1 MARVPNRDY
10 RVGVEWRV
18 QMATKLLVTI
28 RSSTDAD
35 AVRQT
40 GAEILAEYPDSLLV
54 RTDEAQQR
62 ALTDSGLEAAVL
74 AEPPLEVAGATFDF
88 ASALEADAMQ
98 PVAVDPNR
106 TGYFLVKL
114 VGPAKGEWLQAIAD
128 LGGSVQGNARGYV
141 LIVGLL
147 PNRLAELR
155 AQPWV
160 EGVTPYRPALK
171 VSPKLRPGAARVL
184 GAAELAD
191 VEPVAAADEGVQVE
205 ISVFAG
211 ESPGEVATRVRQAG
225 GTVLAQKPRA
235 VAAVVPTRVISEL
248 AAQPGVQA
256 IIPHAFPEL
265 HNDVAAGIIGVPA
278 DRVFAG
284 VTLRGTNQI
293 VAVADSGLDGGD
305 PATVHADFAG
315 RVVNL
320 ISFPTNLEI
329 ASLIND
335 PPGRDDGP
343 KDDNSGHG
351 THVAGSVLG
360 SAAAAVAAGAAIE
373 PRGIA
378 SEALLYFQAVE
389 QVVDWKTREQLI
401 AEGVPPTSIPPNWPP
416 GPVTLQGLPPNL
428 DNLFAPAYAAGARI
442 HTNSWG
448 APVAGVYSENAREVD
463 EFVWNHRDMLILF
476 SAGNAG
482 VDDAPVDGLIDADS
496 VGSPAT
502 AKNCLS
508 VGASENQ
515 RPAGSTPPPGR
526 DRRWQDLT
534 RPDGSL
540 RYPLLGPAGHV
551 SDNPDGMAAFSSRG
565 PTDDGRIKP
574 EVVAPGTNVLS
585 ARSSVVGA
593 DPLWGDI
600 KPMHPLT
607 GLYCWSG
614 GTSMSTPLVAG
625 AATLL
630 RQHLI
635 EQRGHHQDGSKPSS
649 ALLKA
654 LLVGTAAPMP
664 GQFAGEIPAGPNG
677 AAGFGRVDLAAS
689 VGATALGEILFADE
703 PDEAVETGQMRNF
716 PVQLVDPARPF
727 KATLAWSDAPSPVDV
742 GGLENQLY
750 LQVVTPDDTVVDGD
764 VTAFPTATNNV
775 QQVAIPA
782 PTPGTYQIRV
792 RGISITRHAPSV
804 PVGASPRQDF
814 ALAVVNA
821 VAPGIGSFA
830 IEEIFVRRNRRWAY
844 TIIGVQVAGANGAGA
859 PSPQRVEV
867 DARLVQG
874 ARRLQTTLPYY
885 RRGGYHIWR
894 LKDDALEPG
903 PAFITVAATV
913 NGMATTS
920 KSQEIS
926 L

>member
-1 MARVPNRDY
+1 
-10 RVGVEWRV
+10 
-18 QMATKLLVTI
+18 MATKMLVTVQ
-28 RSSTDAD
+28 SSADAD

-54 RTDEAQQR
+54 RTDEAQQQ
-62 ALTDSGLEAAVL
+62 ALADAGLEAAVL
-74 AEPPLEVAGATFDF
+74 AEPPLEVAGATFAF
-88 ASALEADAMQ
+88 ASAMEAEAAQ

-106 TGYFLVKL
+106 TAYFLVKL
-114 VGPAKGEWLQAIAD
+114 VGPVKGEWLQAIAN
-128 LGGSVQGNARGYV
+128 LGGTVQGNARGYV

-155 AQPWV
+155 AQSWV
-160 EGVTPYRPALK
+160 EAVTPYRPALK
-171 VSPKLRPGAARVL
+171 VSPKLRPGGAQVL
-184 GAAELAD
+184 GAAELAA
-191 VEPVAAADEGVQVE
+191 VEPVAAAADEGVQVE

-235 VAAVVPTRVISEL
+235 VAAVVPAQVIGEL
-248 AAQPGVQA
+248 AIQPGVQA

-284 VTLRGTNQI
+284 VTLRGTNQV

-320 ISFPTNLEI
+320 ISFPTTLEI

-343 KDDNSGHG
+343 NDANSGHG

-360 SAAAAVAAGAAIE
+360 SGAAAVAVGAALE
-373 PRGIA
+373 PRGVA

-401 AEGVPPTSIPPNWPP
+401 AEGVSPATIPPNWPP
-416 GPVTLQGLPPNL
+416 GPVTLQGLPSNL
-428 DNLFAPAYAAGARI
+428 DNLFTPAYAAGARI

-448 APVAGVYSENAREVD
+448 APVAGVYSEDARAVD
-463 EFVWNHRDMLILF
+463 EFMWGHRDMLILF
-476 SAGNAG
+476 SAGNEGAD
-482 VDDAPVDGLIDADS
+482 VDPADGLIDPDS
-496 VGSPAT
+496 IGSPAT

-508 VGASENQ
+508 VGASENR
-515 RPAGSTPPPGR
+515 RPSGSTPPPGR
-526 DRRWQDLT
+526 DRAWSDSPRF
-534 RPDGSL
+534 
-540 RYPLLGPAGHV
+540 PLLGPAGHV

-565 PTDDGRIKP
+565 ATDDGRAKP
-574 EVVAPGTNVLS
+574 EVVAPGTNILS
-585 ARSSVVGA
+585 TRSSVVGA
-593 DPLWGDI
+593 DPLWGDVQ
-600 KPMHPLT
+600 PPHPLA

-625 AATLL
+625 TAALL
-630 RQHLI
+630 RHYLI
-635 EQRGHHQDGSKPSS
+635 EQRGHHQDGSKPSG

-664 GQFAGEIPAGPNG
+664 GQFAGEISDGPNG
-677 AAGFGRVDLAAS
+677 GAGFGRVDLAAA
-689 VGATALGEILFADE
+689 VGATALGEILFVDE
-703 PDEAVETGQMRNF
+703 PDQAVETGQMRTF

-727 KATLAWSDAPSPVDV
+727 KVTLAWSDAPSPVDI

-750 LQVVTPDDTVVDGD
+750 LQVVTPDDTVVNGD
-764 VTAFPTATNNV
+764 VTAFPTAINNV
-775 QQVAIPA
+775 QQVVIPA

-792 RGISITRHAPSV
+792 RGISIARHAPAV
-804 PVGASPRQDF
+804 LAGASPRQDF
-814 ALAVVNA
+814 ALAVANA
-821 VAPGIGSFA
+821 VAPGLGPFA
-830 IEEIFVRRNRRWAY
+830 IEEVFVRQNRRWAH
-844 TIIGVQVAGANGAGA
+844 TIIGVRVAGANGAGV
-859 PSPQRVEV
+859 PSPQPVVV
-867 DARLVQG
+867 DARLAQG
-874 ARRLQTTLPYY
+874 ARRLQATLPYY

-894 LKDDALEPG
+894 LKDDSLEPG
-903 PAFITVAATV
+903 SAVVTVAVQV
-913 NGMATTS
+913 NGMAMTS
-920 KSQEIS
+920 TSREIS